1 MLEKKGVPSDHDL
14 DSVKPSEERLRR
26 GPVAII
32 ECFQKIPCDPCF
44 HLCKQGAIKPFKD
57 INDLPEIDF
66 DRCTGCGTCIGGC
79 PGLAIFVVDMSGPT
93 QQGSVSLPYEFLPLP
108 KKGDD
113 VLALDREGEVV
124 GTGTVQK
131 VQRKKNK
138 RSVITIAV
146 PKDLVMVVR
155 NIRIQEESDVTR

>member
-44 HLCKQGAIKPFKD
+44 HVCKQGAIKPFKD

-93 QQGSVSLPYEFLPLP
+93 QHGSVTLPYEFLPLP

-113 VLALDREGEVV
+113 VLALDRQGEVV

-138 RSVITIAV
+138 RSVITIDV